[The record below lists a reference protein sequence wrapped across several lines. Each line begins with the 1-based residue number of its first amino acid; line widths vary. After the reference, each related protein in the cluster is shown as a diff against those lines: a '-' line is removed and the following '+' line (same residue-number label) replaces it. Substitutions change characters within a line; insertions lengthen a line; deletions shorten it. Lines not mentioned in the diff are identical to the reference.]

1 MNNIYLTG
9 FMGTG
14 KSTVAKAL
22 QEFIPFQIIEMD
34 STIETMGEMSINEIF
49 EKYGEDFFRNSETR
63 LLKLISEADHQIVS
77 TGGGI
82 VLRNENTDIMKKSGT
97 VIWLRATAKSVYER
111 VTKDETRPLLKNRKS
126 VEDIQS
132 MMDQRLEAYAN
143 ASEIT
148 VDVDDKNP
156 VEIASE
162 IVTQLALLDRLK

>member
-1 MNNIYLTG
+1 
-9 FMGTG
+9 
-14 KSTVAKAL
+14 
-22 QEFIPFQIIEMD
+22 
-34 STIETMGEMSINEIF
+34 
-49 EKYGEDFFRNSETR
+49 
-63 LLKLISEADHQIVS
+63 
-77 TGGGI
+77 
-82 VLRNENTDIMKKSGT
+82 MKKSGT

>member
-34 STIETMGEMSINEIF
+34 STIEMSINEIF

-132 MMDQRLEAYAN
+132 MMDQRLEAYAK

-162 IVTQLALLDRLK
+162 IVTQLALLDRLT